1 MDSSNHSPPGGKNLP
16 PAFNSIEW
24 IRRWEMMVKMVKKVT
39 FNSIEWIQTLTNPPF
54 PKQLPL
60 TLSIP
65 LNGFKL

>member
-1 MDSSNHSPPGGKNLP
+1 
-16 PAFNSIEW
+16 
-24 IRRWEMMVKMVKKVT
+24 MMVKMVKKVT